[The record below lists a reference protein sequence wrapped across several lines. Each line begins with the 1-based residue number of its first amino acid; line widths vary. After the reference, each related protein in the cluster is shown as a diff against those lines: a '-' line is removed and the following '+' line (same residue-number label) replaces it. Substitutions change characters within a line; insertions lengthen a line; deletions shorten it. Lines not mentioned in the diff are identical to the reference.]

1 MLKALFIAIVAIHYI
16 LIILVG
22 LSIPMLILS
31 TEWFIW
37 LPLTVLI
44 IQIPTNLSRC
54 PLTELEN
61 VVRRKMGKPTIRS
74 FIKEYI
80 WPASIS

>member
-1 MLKALFIAIVAIHYI
+1 MKALFIAVVLLHYL

-31 TEWFIW
+31 TDWFIW

-44 IQIPTNLSRC
+44 LQIPTSLGRC

-61 VVRRKMGKPTIRS
+61 VIRKKMGMPIIRS

-80 WPASIS
+80 WHA